1 MTNNESIAELRA
13 AAAQAAA
20 EAAAAKAAAA
30 QAALEA
36 ALAKSSNSATSTPE
50 TTTSPTLA
58 TSTADTKIPAQAKE
72 STSTPNFEL
81 SESEKLIF
89 DKYQFQGQSFT
100 LGTYLAGDT
109 PKPGCN
115 INIPVKMLNRHGLI
129 AGATGSGKTRT
140 LQLLAESL
148 SNLGVST
155 FVTDVKGDL
164 TGMAEAGAA
173 NEKLLA
179 RTQANGQNWVGQAH
193 PLELMNLGGTGAG
206 ANIRTTVT
214 DMGPLLLS
222 RILELNETQE
232 AALQLVFHWADQ
244 NGYPVVDLSDLR
256 AIFDYL
262 NGDEGKAELEKIG
275 GVSKATAGVILRNI
289 ATLEAQGASEFFG
302 EPAFDTADLL
312 RHSPDGAGVINVL
325 EVPDI
330 MNQPKLLST
339 FLMWLLA
346 DLFTNL
352 PEVGDLEQPK
362 LVFFFDEAHLL
373 FDGATPAFVD
383 AVIRTVRLI
392 RSKGVGIFFI
402 TQTPKDLPD
411 DVLAQLGCR
420 IQHVLRAFTPK
431 DQKAIKATVETFPKT
446 AFDLAEIL
454 TNLGTGEAIVTVL
467 DEKGAPTPV
476 VPTKI
481 WAPTGVMGEANPGTI
496 SHLLASSNL
505 LSRYGE
511 RIDPRSAAEILAEK
525 MTAQAEAL
533 AQAEAEKQAQAE
545 AEAAQ
550 KQAAKEA
557 AAAEK
562 QAEKE
567 RREAERAARNNPA
580 NKVLGTVLSTAARA
594 VTYQVV
600 RSLFGTRRR

>member
-1 MTNNESIAELRA
+1 MTNNDSIAELRA

-30 QAALEA
+30 QAALDA
-36 ALAKSSNSATSTPE
+36 ALAKSNDTNNVSSSPKTPVFEDEVTDSGTKTQNDFIASFSSTN
-50 TTTSPTLA
+50 
-58 TSTADTKIPAQAKE
+58 I
-72 STSTPNFEL
+72 

-89 DKYQFQGQSFT
+89 DKYQFKGESFT
-100 LGTYLAGDT
+100 LGTYLDGDV
-109 PKPGCN
+109 PKLGFT

-164 TGMAEAGAA
+164 TGMAESGIA

-179 RTQANGQNWVGQAH
+179 RTEANGQKWNGEAH
-193 PLELMNLGGTGAG
+193 NLEILNLGGTGIG

-262 NGDEGKAELEKIG
+262 NSNEGKTELEKIG

-312 RHSPDGAGVINVL
+312 RHSNNDTGIINVL

-352 PEVGDLEQPK
+352 PEVGDLEQPE

-373 FDGATPAFVD
+373 FDGASPAFID

-446 AFDLAEIL
+446 SFDLEEIL
-454 TNLGTGEAIVTVL
+454 TNLGTGEAVVTVL

-476 VPTKI
+476 VPVKI
-481 WAPTGVMGEANPGTI
+481 WAPSGVMGEANSTTI
-496 SHLLASSNL
+496 DKVISDSILLP
-505 LSRYGE
+505 RYGE
-511 RIDPRSAAEILAEK
+511 RVDPRSAAEILAEK
-525 MTAQAEAL
+525 MAAQAETL
-533 AQAEAEKQAQAE
+533 AQAEAQKKAQAE
-545 AEAAQ
+545 AEIAQ
-550 KQAAKEA
+550 KQAAKA
-557 AAAEK
+557 AAEAEK

-580 NKVLGTVLSTAARA
+580 NKVFSTVLSTAARA

-600 RSLFGTRRR
+600 RSIFGTRRR